1 MVGTQ
6 EDERPK
12 GTAQE
17 SATDRLRLV
26 MGKARLARVQ
36 AARVMVVGLGGV
48 GSNCAEALARGGVG
62 SLVLVDR
69 DVVAP
74 SNINRQA
81 VAYQSTVG
89 QAKTEVMAR
98 IVADINPTCEV
109 MTLRAFLSKESLVPA
124 LSALPCPDYV
134 VDAIDT
140 ISQKLILAR
149 WCQDEGLP
157 LVSSMGGANKLDPT
171 RLRFSDIGCTT
182 NDPLARIM
190 RKECR
195 RRGIRH
201 LEVLWS
207 DERPQEPEGKAVALG
222 EGGFVREGASILGTM
237 SYLPPIMGQMIAG
250 RVISKL
256 AGLSW
261 ERQV

>member
-1 MVGTQ
+1 MGTQ

-98 IVADINPTCEV
+98 IVADINPTCEPFS
-109 MTLRAFLSKESLVPA
+109 LRRVSCLRSLPSRTQTMW
-124 LSALPCPDYV
+124 L
-134 VDAIDT
+134 T
-140 ISQKLILAR
+140 
-149 WCQDEGLP
+149 P
-157 LVSSMGGANKLDPT
+157 LT
-171 RLRFSDIGCTT
+171 R
-182 NDPLARIM
+182 
-190 RKECR
+190 
-195 RRGIRH
+195 
-201 LEVLWS
+201 
-207 DERPQEPEGKAVALG
+207 
-222 EGGFVREGASILGTM
+222 
-237 SYLPPIMGQMIAG
+237 
-250 RVISKL
+250 
-256 AGLSW
+256 
-261 ERQV
+261 

>member
-1 MVGTQ
+1 MGTQ
-6 EDERPK
+6 EGEGPK
-12 GTAQE
+12 DTTQE

-98 IVADINPTCEV
+98 IVADINPTCEITTV
-109 MTLRAFLSKESLVPA
+109 AIGRAS
-124 LSALPCPDYV
+124 
-134 VDAIDT
+134 
-140 ISQKLILAR
+140 
-149 WCQDEGLP
+149 
-157 LVSSMGGANKLDPT
+157 
-171 RLRFSDIGCTT
+171 
-182 NDPLARIM
+182 
-190 RKECR
+190 CR
-195 RRGIRH
+195 
-201 LEVLWS
+201 
-207 DERPQEPEGKAVALG
+207 ERV
-222 EGGFVREGASILGTM
+222 
-237 SYLPPIMGQMIAG
+237 
-250 RVISKL
+250 
-256 AGLSW
+256 
-261 ERQV
+261 

>member
-26 MGKARLARVQ
+26 MGKVRLARVQ

-81 VAYQSTVG
+81 VAY
-89 QAKTEVMAR
+89 
-98 IVADINPTCEV
+98 
-109 MTLRAFLSKESLVPA
+109 
-124 LSALPCPDYV
+124 
-134 VDAIDT
+134 
-140 ISQKLILAR
+140 
-149 WCQDEGLP
+149 
-157 LVSSMGGANKLDPT
+157 
-171 RLRFSDIGCTT
+171 
-182 NDPLARIM
+182 
-190 RKECR
+190 
-195 RRGIRH
+195 
-201 LEVLWS
+201 
-207 DERPQEPEGKAVALG
+207 
-222 EGGFVREGASILGTM
+222 
-237 SYLPPIMGQMIAG
+237 
-250 RVISKL
+250 
-256 AGLSW
+256 
-261 ERQV
+261 